1 MSDKSDDHIA
11 FVMARIERSEIM
23 STAEISDSR
32 IKRTRSGAAASDRKA
47 IRHTC
52 LAYAVARKTKSM
64 PGLAT

>member
-47 IRHTC
+47 IH
-52 LAYAVARKTKSM
+52 M
-64 PGLAT
+64 N